1 MGFCV
6 FFFKFIIHFVL
17 WIKLRQTPCLHI
29 NEYFHSLFIPVFLFV
44 LFGCASSIVEGE
56 YIRTTTPYLEPK
68 TPDTIIGIHFS
79 DNPPTR
85 KWRKIGKV
93 ISRAYIL
100 EKGIERLRQEAR
112 KLGADAIINVKYER
126 ELSVDY
132 LQDLYFITGDGVV
145 WNVSTQEGDKLANE
159 MNDPNQAQHFAGQ
172 IDRLKSFLFHY
183 CQTYESKDLD
193 KFSALF
199 TPDATENNR
208 PFHLLLPKYRK
219 NMDMIESINYRID
232 LLEYSSNTSTGNIM
246 VKGKYFTRFMY
257 EGTLK
262 ENSGNIS
269 MELIENG

>member
-1 MGFCV
+1 MFTYQRIV
-6 FFFKFIIHFVL
+6 
-17 WIKLRQTPCLHI
+17 P
-29 NEYFHSLFIPVFLFV
+29 SLYIVVFLFV

-68 TPDTIIGIHFS
+68 TPDTIIGIYFS

-85 KWRKIGKV
+85 KWRKIGKI

-132 LQDLYFITGDGVV
+132 LQDLYSITGDGVV
-145 WNVSTQEGDKLANE
+145 WNVSTQKGDKLANE
-159 MNDPNQAQHFAGQ
+159 MSDAYQAQQFAGQ
-172 IDRLKSFLFHY
+172 IDRLKSFLFYY

-199 TPDATENNR
+199 TPDAFENNK

-269 MELIENG
+269 MELIEKGDSYLVKELNYASRAK